1 MATRSFIGKLN
12 SDGSVNGIYCHWDGY
27 PDHNGK
33 ILQENYLD
41 PVKVDALL
49 ALGSLSS
56 LGTEIGEKHDFND
69 QTNAAFCKA
78 YHRDRGE
85 DFEENTVFPSVTE
98 MQLEANNK
106 LGVEYAYVF
115 ADGKW
120 QTFEL

>member
-12 SDGSVNGIYCHWDGY
+12 SDGSVNGIYCHFDGY
-27 PDHNGK
+27 PEHTGK
-33 ILQENYLD
+33 ILQNHYVTAE
-41 PVKVDALL
+41 KVDTLL

-56 LGTEIGEKHDFND
+56 IGPEIGEKRDFADNND
-69 QTNAAFCKA
+69 RFCKA

-85 DFEENTVFPSVTE
+85 DFEENTVFPSVKE

-106 LGVEYAYVF
+106 LGAEFAYVF

>member
-12 SDGSVNGIYCHWDGY
+12 SDGSVNGIYCHFDGY

-33 ILQENYLD
+33 ILQDNYLD
-41 PVKVDALL
+41 SVKVDALL

-56 LGTEIGEKHDFND
+56 LGAEIGEKHDFNER
-69 QTNAAFCKA
+69 TNAAFCKA

-85 DFEENTVFPSVTE
+85 DFEENTVFPSIKE

-106 LGVEYAYVF
+106 LGAEFAYVF
-115 ADGKW
+115 VEGKW